1 MSLEK
6 EFEPAEELWKG
17 DLLLLLGQSE
27 SHQDLIYELRDVHD
41 QSVTFSKCLSSL
53 I

>member
-6 EFEPAEELWKG
+6 KFEPAEELRKG
-17 DLLLLLGQSE
+17 DLLLFLGQSE